1 MSDAHPLIL
10 PPITDPSVHAQI
22 DRLAQR
28 YRGAAGPLMRVI
40 ARIGRGA
47 GKVPLPGAI
56 GGPLDR
62 AAHAALERAWRAA
75 NVSRGVLR
83 NRGDR
88 FNRLATTLAGAAGGA
103 AGIAGALAELPVTIT
118 LLTRAMLDI
127 ADEHGLD
134 TNSEEVRLE
143 CLRIFAAAEPMSE
156 PNSPDAGLPSLGVPL
171 AGQTAQGVIAHAA
184 PRLAAVLG
192 QKLAAQSAP
201 VIGALAGAAINH
213 GFVSYYQDLARV
225 HFGLIRLSQ
234 ETGLPPEALAEAL
247 RLRLAQP

>member
-1 MSDAHPLIL
+1 
-10 PPITDPSVHAQI
+10 
-22 DRLAQR
+22 LALR

-47 GKVPLPGAI
+47 GAVALPGAI

-62 AAHAALERAWRAA
+62 AARAALERAWRAA
-75 NVSRGVLR
+75 NVSRGLLR

-143 CLRIFAAAEPMSE
+143 CLRIFAAAGPMSD
-156 PNSPDAGLPSLGVPL
+156 PDGPAMGLPSLGVPL

-247 RLRLAQP
+247 RLRLSQP